1 MWPLSSGPAPAL
13 GGHPNP
19 FILQPL
25 SLHRSSGPPPNQFHI
40 SSAEISARNPPISKS
55 LTNKISP
62 AAVTNFLVRTTG
74 RTWSGASRCRS
85 SPPTSESASATR
97 DSRARW
103 LSLARWPTSP
113 GNASS
118 ETSRSSLPAL
128 SKTTPV
134 ATGQRVA
141 LSDSQPS
148 AISWTGGMKQRE
160 DHL

>member
-62 AAVTNFLVRTTG
+62 AAVTNFLFRTTG

-85 SPPTSESASATR
+85 SPPTSESASATLA
-97 DSRARW
+97 SRARW
-103 LSLARWPTSP
+103 SSSAQLLTSP
-113 GNASS
+113 ENDSFGTSLSS
-118 ETSRSSLPAL
+118 SPAL
-128 SKTTPV
+128 NKTTLAGTAP
-134 ATGQRVA
+134 RVE

-148 AISWTGGMKQRE
+148 ATSWTGKC
-160 DHL
+160 LS